1 MNNERDDALSSA
13 NCPNCH
19 APYAVPS
26 APIPPQ
32 FDGGKT
38 DHPEFNACKEC
49 GMLYADM
56 AIALK
61 KVARDEP
68 AVGQGQRSGYR
79 KIATVVAIFGAVIAG
94 YFASIRSAVGFE
106 VVAVITALIIFG
118 LVFVKKPER
127 GSRRASGMANDQ

>member
-19 APYAVPS
+19 APAAMPT
-26 APIPPQ
+26 APFPPQ
-32 FDGGKT
+32 FDGGVT

-49 GMLYADM
+49 GMLYSDM

-61 KVARDEP
+61 DVARDGPTGEHARKSAYRTFGP
-68 AVGQGQRSGYR
+68 VVGV
-79 KIATVVAIFGAVIAG
+79 IGAVVAG
-94 YFASIRSAVGFE
+94 YFAFLGSTVGFG
-106 VVAVITALIIFG
+106 VTAVITTLAIVAL
-118 LVFVKKPER
+118 LFVKKPER